1 MKTYIV
7 YYSCPCCPDPL
18 ACCGD
23 PDQEANE
30 MIEAENKTEARQ
42 MFQGM
47 KMCRYQKIT
56 RIVEDRPGITDVSAT
71 IDGETKSY
79 ATLGSA
85 LDAIAE
91 KLYNDLR
98 KEA

>member
-7 YYSCPCCPDPL
+7 YYSCPCCPSP
-18 ACCGD
+18 CCLD

-30 MIEAENKTEARQ
+30 MIEAENKTEARE

-56 RIVEDRPGITDVSAT
+56 RIVEDKPGFSEISAT
-71 IDGETKSY
+71 INGETKSY
-79 ATLGSA
+79 NTLGAA
-85 LDAIAE
+85 LDAIAAAAWE
-91 KLYNDLR
+91 NI
-98 KEA
+98 KEEA

>member
-7 YYSCPCCPDPL
+7 YYSCPCCPDPI
-18 ACCGD
+18 CCGD

-30 MIEAENKTEARQ
+30 MIEAENKTEARE

-56 RIVEDRPGITDVSAT
+56 RIVEDKPGFSDISAT
-71 IDGETKSY
+71 INGETKSY
-79 ATLGSA
+79 TTLGAA
-85 LDAIAE
+85 LDAIAAAAWE
-91 KLYNDLR
+91 NIK
-98 KEA
+98 KEG